1 MSESTIKPEQ
11 LRKHFLKKAQITLK
25 NFMKKSRIAL
35 HASMLLLLAL
45 SSCRSLD
52 TTVSIPTR
60 SLPQSFSQQTDIQ
73 SRNPDDTT
81 TIARIEWRRYFQDSL
96 LVALIDTT
104 LQNNFD
110 LRIAL
115 QRIELA
121 SANVQFAKGEL
132 LPKVF
137 GSVGGGVRK
146 FGRYTMDGA
155 GNASTDITPGRTVP
169 VDLPDLSI
177 GIQTTWEVDIWG
189 KLRNKNEA
197 AAAQYLASV
206 EATRFIVTALIAE
219 IATAYYDLIA
229 LDVEVDILRRTI
241 QTQQEAL
248 GVVGLKKEA
257 GRANELAV
265 QQFEA
270 QVLNMQA
277 MEKEILQQIVAKE
290 NFINFLAG
298 RYPQPIVRDKQVL
311 SAAPP
316 STIASGIPSQLLE
329 NRPDIREAELQVK
342 ASKFEL
348 EAAKA
353 AFFPSL
359 NLAAGVGFQAFDP
372 QFLFLSPASIAY
384 NALGGLIAPLINWQ
398 GLEAQFSAAKS
409 HQIQA
414 LYHYQKS
421 IVNGYVEVVNELSNI
436 QNLQQINTLKTQQ
449 SQVLQGSVSVATE
462 LYKTAKATYFE
473 ILFAQ
478 QNSLQSQIELVTVQK
493 RQRLALVNLYRA
505 LGGGWR

>member
-1 MSESTIKPEQ
+1 
-11 LRKHFLKKAQITLK
+11 
-25 NFMKKSRIAL
+25 MKKSRIAL
-35 HASMLLLLAL
+35 HASMLILLAL

-60 SLPQSFSQQTDIQ
+60 SIPQSFSRQPDTAL
-73 SRNPDDTT
+73 RNTTDTT
-81 TIARIEWRRYFQDSL
+81 TIAQLQWRQYFQDSL
-96 LVALIDTT
+96 LVALIDTA
-104 LQNNFD
+104 LRNNFD

-115 QRIELA
+115 QRIEVA
-121 SANVQFAKGEL
+121 NANVQFAKGEL

-146 FGRYTMDGA
+146 FGLYTMDGA
-155 GNASTDITPGRTVP
+155 GNASTDITPGRRVP
-169 VDLPDLSI
+169 VDLPDVSI
-177 GIQTTWEVDIWG
+177 GLQATWEVDIWG

-197 AAAQYLASV
+197 AAAKYLASV

-219 IATAYYDLIA
+219 LTTAYYDLIA
-229 LDVEVDILRRTI
+229 LDAEVEILRRTI

-248 GVVGLKKEA
+248 GVIGLKKEA

-277 MEKEILQQIVAKE
+277 MEKEMLQQIIAKE

-298 RYPQPIVRDKQVL
+298 RYPQPILRDKQAL
-311 SAAPP
+311 SAALPP
-316 STIASGIPSQLLE
+316 SIASGIPAHLLE

-342 ASKFEL
+342 ASAFEV
-348 EAAKA
+348 EAAKT

-359 NLAAGVGFQAFDP
+359 NLSAGVGFQAFDP

-409 HQIQA
+409 HQIEA

-421 IVNGYVEVVNELSNI
+421 IVNGYVEVVNELSTI
-436 QNLQQINTLKTQQ
+436 QSLQQISALKTQQ
-449 SQVLQGSVSVATE
+449 SQVLQASVGVATE

-478 QNSLQSQIELVTVQK
+478 QNALQAQIELVNIQK
-493 RQRLALVNLYRA
+493 RQRIALVNLYRS

>member
-1 MSESTIKPEQ
+1 
-11 LRKHFLKKAQITLK
+11 
-25 NFMKKSRIAL
+25 MKKSRISLIA
-35 HASMLLLLAL
+35 MIIVLLTLN
-45 SSCRSLD
+45 SCKTLD
-52 TTVSIPTR
+52 TNVSIPTR
-60 SLPQSFSQQTDIQ
+60 NLPQSFSRQTNSQ
-73 SRNPDDTT
+73 ERTAPDTL
-81 TIARIEWRRYFQDSL
+81 TIAALQWRQYFQDSL

-104 LQNNFD
+104 LNNNFD

-115 QRIELA
+115 QRIEVA
-121 SANVQFAKGEL
+121 GANVQFAKGEL

-137 GSVGGGVRK
+137 GSLGGGVRK
-146 FGRYTMDGA
+146 FGLYTMDGA
-155 GNASTDITPGRTVP
+155 GNASTDITSGRRVP
-169 VDLPDLSI
+169 VDLPDLNI

-206 EATRFIVTALIAE
+206 EGTRFIVTALIAE
-219 IATAYYDLIA
+219 VATAYYDLIA
-229 LDVEVDILRRTI
+229 LDAEVEILRRTI

-248 GVVGLKKEA
+248 GVIGLKKEA

-277 MEKEILQQIVAKE
+277 MEKEMLQQIIVKE

-298 RYPQPIVRDKQVL
+298 RYPQPIVRDKQAL

-316 STIASGIPSQLLE
+316 PNIVSGIPAQLLE
-329 NRPDIREAELQVK
+329 NRPDVREAELQVK
-342 ASKFEL
+342 ASKFEV

-359 NLAAGVGFQAFDP
+359 NLSAGVGFQAFDP

-384 NALGGLIAPLINWQ
+384 NALGGLIAPIINWQ

-414 LYHYQKS
+414 LYRYQKS
-421 IVNGYVEVVNELSNI
+421 IVNGYVEVVNELSAI
-436 QNLQQINTLKTQQ
+436 QNLQQMSALKTQQ
-449 SQVLQGSVSVATE
+449 SQVLQASVGVATE
-462 LYKTAKATYFE
+462 LYKSAKATYLE

-478 QNSLQSQIELVTVQK
+478 QNSLQAQIDLVNIQK
-493 RQRLALVNLYRA
+493 RQRIALVSLYRA

>member
-1 MSESTIKPEQ
+1 
-11 LRKHFLKKAQITLK
+11 
-25 NFMKKSRIAL
+25 MKKSLIAL
-35 HASMLLLLAL
+35 HASMFLLLAL

-60 SLPQSFSQQTDIQ
+60 SLPQSFSQQPDIQ
-73 SRNPDDTT
+73 RRNTDDTT
-81 TIARIEWRRYFQDSL
+81 TIARLEWRRYFQDSL
-96 LVALIDTT
+96 LVALIDTA

-115 QRIELA
+115 QRIEVA
-121 SANVQFAKGEL
+121 GANVQFAKGEL

-197 AAAQYLASV
+197 ALAQFLASV
-206 EATRFIVTALIAE
+206 EATRFIVTALIGE

-248 GVVGLKKEA
+248 GVIGLQKEA

-270 QVLNMQA
+270 QVLSMQA
-277 MEKEILQQIVAKE
+277 MEKEIRQQIVAKE
-290 NFINFLAG
+290 NFINFLVG
-298 RYPQPIVRDKQVL
+298 RYPQPILRDKQVL

-316 STIASGIPSQLLE
+316 STIVSGIPSQLLE
-329 NRPDIREAELQVK
+329 NRPDVREAELQVK

-384 NALGGLIAPLINWQ
+384 NALGGLIAPIINWQ

-409 HQIQA
+409 NQLQA
-414 LYHYQKS
+414 LYRYQKS

-449 SQVLQGSVSVATE
+449 VQVLQGSVGVATE